1 MLYELLYVDH
11 AGAVAGP
18 VTVHVAKLA
27 SCRCTRA
34 GRGQHAAKPGC
45 KYDKPDS
52 YESEIG
58 A

>member
-27 SCRCTRA
+27 SCRHMRA

-45 KYDKPDS
+45 KCDKPDS
-52 YESEIG
+52 HESKI
-58 A
+58 AA